1 MDEVDFELQV
11 LLQPLGTA
19 TPEAGTLAKGVDR
32 AGQAEMVTTLM
43 EAAPPVSRPP
53 LPSDSQQA
61 FPR

>member
-1 MDEVDFELQV
+1 MDKVDFELQV

-19 TPEAGTLAKGVDR
+19 TPEAGALVKGADR

-43 EAAPPVSRPP
+43 EVAPPISQPP